1 MSAKNQMSVFM
12 EKINTTLQSCP
23 ISVCINEPDTHSA
36 STEIL
41 QTTPEGTLE
50 KPSVSSNAA
59 TSSSKT
65 STALN
70 GNCIAING
78 GVGSSGEA
86 ANTSTASGVTKIT
99 ITSENSSSNSSNNNN
114 NNNNNNTAS
123 GASHIQSGYK
133 NSSLVSI
140 TSLNSCSDLSQGST
154 ATLPLSS
161 SSTTSISPVNTH
173 PLSHH
178 SQQNNCNGN
187 SNNNSSSNINSNT
200 NNSGSDTSSNN
211 NFQERFDFDHW
222 KGLLSDYNCFHGL
235 YRYWN
240 QYNGRSNTSSSSGSN
255 SSEGNLQGSSSNG
268 SRRQQSQSD
277 HESNGLG
284 SGSGSFYTHN
294 ILGYTFNYPF
304 GLKED
309 GLDGN
314 GNCHS
319 NTSTLGFR
327 KSIAD
332 NGSSGS
338 SSETPLQKHYRQ
350 QQKKKMPVFRGR
362 RAWCGCF
369 KDDEPPEIC
378 VVEGAFTLQTLTP
391 TQPMPAV
398 DELDSKFAELVEE
411 LDLTAP
417 NKEAMLSLPAQKK
430 WQIYCSRKLPLDAG
444 DGPDAAAITQPP
456 TAEHYIERLKELV
469 VHISLSPEDSP
480 SHELGNRLD
489 GHAAFVDALK
499 TALRTSTHSF
509 VLRFVELDGLPALLD
524 LLLQLDI
531 RVANSPLHTSL
542 IGCIKALM
550 NNSMGRAHVLA
561 HPTAIDT
568 IARSLAADNIRTKI
582 AALEILGAVCLVP
595 GGHRKV
601 LQAMLH
607 FQEFATERT
616 RFQSIVNDLDRS
628 TYAYRDNVNLKTAL
642 MSFVN
647 AVLNYGPGQE
657 NLEFRLHLRYEFL
670 MLGIQP
676 VIDKLRTHENETLDR
691 HLDFFEMVRAEDEK
705 EFARRFNEEHVDT
718 KSAGTMFEL
727 LRRKL
732 SHSPAYPHMLSLLQH
747 MLLLPY
753 TGHCTEHWLLIDR
766 VVQQVVLQVEQRPS
780 SDLISDPE
788 DPGKQ
793 LKLASDSPV
802 HDPDVAPLQID
813 VGKLVRLLVKEEQLT
828 QARKRAD
835 ELERENF
842 DVQSRL
848 AKKEQELDLRMQEKE
863 DLETG
868 LARMRERLEKESA
881 QHSQAVQRAQTAEM
895 KAEDLQHRLHSEQQ
909 ERARLERLVTEGSIP
924 DDQKVAGLT
933 GCNGAVSPPPPPA
946 MLKAIPPPPPPMAPA
961 MMPPPPPP
969 CPGAPPPPPSM
980 APTMAPAPPK
990 VELPKKN
997 VPQPT
1002 NPLKSFN
1009 WSKLPDAKLQGT
1021 VWSELDESKLY
1032 NNMELESIDKLFS
1045 AYQKN
1050 GVSATDGSYEDLRAT
1065 GGKPAKQKVL
1075 SVIDGRRAQNCTI
1088 LLSKLKMSDMEIS
1101 KAILSMDSNE
1111 QLALDMVEQLLKFTP
1126 SAEERALLDEHSE
1139 DIESLARADR
1149 FLYEISKI
1157 PHYEQ
1162 RLKSLH
1168 YRKRFMLTVND
1179 LIPRITSVMEA
1190 SREVARSRRLRK
1202 LLELV
1207 LALGNYMNRGAR
1219 GNASGFRLAS
1229 LNRLADTKSSAAKGT
1244 TLLHYLVQ
1252 VIERKFKDLLKL
1264 EDDIPHVR
1272 EASKVS
1278 LGEMDKDIQMLR
1290 TGLGD
1295 VAREIEFHRSSGPA
1309 QQGDRFLPVMR
1320 EFHASASVRFAELED
1335 KFQDM
1340 KTRFD
1345 RAVRL
1350 FGEDGSVLQPDEFF
1364 GIFDSFL
1371 GAFAEA
1377 RHDNESFRRRQ
1388 EEEEKRAK
1396 QEAELKKRTIER
1408 KNKTG
1413 LMSSV
1418 ARNLGLK
1425 SGSPN
1430 SGPDSPAKGASG
1442 GDNKG
1447 EFDDLISA
1455 LRTGDVFGED
1465 MAKFKRSRK
1474 ARVLNGSGDTGHTS
1488 PPRHGSLQR
1497 EESGRERERTVRR
1510 Q

>member
-1 MSAKNQMSVFM
+1 MHLLR
-12 EKINTTLQSCP
+12 EKPALLHPLLLPQYTIFFCPFVNWLLFLCVIVRGFCIFGRVPKLLLKKGANTSWWKERNKLREIAQLSFHLTCQSNWITVKTAIGRFRATTKTLQSCP
-23 ISVCINEPDTHSA
+23 IVCINEPDTHSA
-36 STEIL
+36 SAEIL
-41 QTTPEGTLE
+41 QTSAESTLE
-50 KPSVSSNAA
+50 KPQKPSALAEGAAGTSV
-59 TSSSKT
+59 TS
-65 STALN
+65 LN

-78 GVGSSGEA
+78 GVSVGEA
-86 ANTSTASGVTKIT
+86 AASPGTATLTATGTGTATTSSSAAGVTKIKIVTSDNPREGSTDITSGNTAKAANT
-99 ITSENSSSNSSNNNN
+99 IT
-114 NNNNNNTAS
+114 A
-123 GASHIQSGYK
+123 GGGYK

-140 TSLNSCSDLSQGST
+140 TSLNSCSDLSRGST
-154 ATLPLSS
+154 ATLPISS
-161 SSTTSISPVNTH
+161 VISGSNSVGSH
-173 PLSHH
+173 PLSG
-178 SQQNNCNGN
+178 SNNH
-187 SNNNSSSNINSNT
+187 SNNNSS
-200 NNSGSDTSSNN
+200 NNNNHSGSDTSSNN
-211 NFQERFDFDHW
+211 FQERFDFEHW
-222 KGLLSDYNCFHGL
+222 KGLLSEYNCFHGL

-240 QYNGRSNTSSSSGSN
+240 QYGGRSDTNRDSGNSN
-255 SSEGNLQGSSSNG
+255 SSNGNG
-268 SRRQQSQSD
+268 SQQQQQQQQQSQSH
-277 HESNGLG
+277 HENGLG
-284 SGSGSFYTHN
+284 SGAGSFYTHN
-294 ILGYTFNYPF
+294 ILGYTFGYPF

-309 GLDGN
+309 LDGGSNCNSGGNCNGN
-314 GNCHS
+314 GNGNSHG
-319 NTSTLGFR
+319 LGIR
-327 KSIAD
+327 KWL
-332 NGSSGS
+332 SGS
-338 SSETPLQKHYRQ
+338 TSSNETPLQKHYRH

-391 TQPMPAV
+391 TQPMPSV
-398 DELDSKFAELVEE
+398 DELDTKFAELVEE

-568 IARSLAADNIRTKI
+568 IARSLVADNIRTKI

-601 LQAMLH
+601 LQAMLY

-718 KSAGTMFEL
+718 KSAGSMFEL

-766 VVQQVVLQVEQRPS
+766 VVQQIVLQVEQRPS
-780 SDLISDPE
+780 SDLIPDPDDPE
-788 DPGKQ
+788 KQ
-793 LKLASDSPV
+793 LKLAVDSPV
-802 HDPDVAPLQID
+802 HDPDVAPLQIN
-813 VGKLVRLLVKEEQLT
+813 VAKLVRLLVKEEQLT

-868 LARMRERLEKESA
+868 LTRMRERLEKESA

-895 KAEDLQHRLHSEQQ
+895 RAEDLQHRLLSEQQ

-933 GCNGAVSPPPPPA
+933 GCNGAVSPPPAPP
-946 MLKAIPPPPPPMAPA
+946 MLKAIPPPPPPMAPS
-961 MMPPPPPP
+961 MLPPPPPP

-980 APTMAPAPPK
+980 AQTMAPAPPK

-1050 GVSATDGSYEDLRAT
+1050 GVSTTDGSYEDLRVT
-1065 GGKPAKQKVL
+1065 GKAAKQKVL

-1111 QLALDMVEQLLKFTP
+1111 QLQLDMVEQLLKFTP

-1157 PHYEQ
+1157 PP
-1162 RLKSLH
+1162 L
-1168 YRKRFMLTVND
+1168 
-1179 LIPRITSVMEA
+1179 
-1190 SREVARSRRLRK
+1190 
-1202 LLELV
+1202 
-1207 LALGNYMNRGAR
+1207 
-1219 GNASGFRLAS
+1219 
-1229 LNRLADTKSSAAKGT
+1229 
-1244 TLLHYLVQ
+1244 
-1252 VIERKFKDLLKL
+1252 
-1264 EDDIPHVR
+1264 
-1272 EASKVS
+1272 
-1278 LGEMDKDIQMLR
+1278 
-1290 TGLGD
+1290 
-1295 VAREIEFHRSSGPA
+1295 
-1309 QQGDRFLPVMR
+1309 
-1320 EFHASASVRFAELED
+1320 
-1335 KFQDM
+1335 
-1340 KTRFD
+1340 
-1345 RAVRL
+1345 
-1350 FGEDGSVLQPDEFF
+1350 
-1364 GIFDSFL
+1364 
-1371 GAFAEA
+1371 
-1377 RHDNESFRRRQ
+1377 
-1388 EEEEKRAK
+1388 
-1396 QEAELKKRTIER
+1396 
-1408 KNKTG
+1408 
-1413 LMSSV
+1413 
-1418 ARNLGLK
+1418 
-1425 SGSPN
+1425 
-1430 SGPDSPAKGASG
+1430 
-1442 GDNKG
+1442 
-1447 EFDDLISA
+1447 
-1455 LRTGDVFGED
+1455 
-1465 MAKFKRSRK
+1465 
-1474 ARVLNGSGDTGHTS
+1474 
-1488 PPRHGSLQR
+1488 
-1497 EESGRERERTVRR
+1497 
-1510 Q
+1510 